1 MADKGNKQ
9 RQQQGKFKKNGQNK
23 KDQDGKQRH
32 ESQEKWPVDEIETE
46 S

>member
-1 MADKGNKQ
+1 MADKGNTQ

-23 KDQDGKQRH
+23 KDQEGKQR
-32 ESQEKWPVDEIETE
+32 QKGKEKWPVDEIQTE